1 MILYLYLSV
10 FVFHDKHQRCKCEKR
25 QQGNLLT
32 HLHIEL
38 VELTRCRTAHALPGR
53 AAAVREVVRVSRL
66 WATEGGLDF
75 IGEDVGLGHP
85 TPLPTVAGKDTVKA
99 EQGGEEQMPTEV
111 LADYHPDQ
119 GANCYRL
126 LQTPMF

>member
-1 MILYLYLSV
+1 M
-10 FVFHDKHQRCKCEKR
+10 
-25 QQGNLLT
+25 
-32 HLHIEL
+32 
-38 VELTRCRTAHALPGR
+38 PGR

-75 IGEDVGLGHP
+75 IGEDVRGLGHP

-99 EQGGEEQMPTEV
+99 EQGGEEEPTEV
-111 LADYHPDQ
+111 LADDHPDNDQ

-126 LQTPMF
+126 

>member
-1 MILYLYLSV
+1 M
-10 FVFHDKHQRCKCEKR
+10 
-25 QQGNLLT
+25 
-32 HLHIEL
+32 
-38 VELTRCRTAHALPGR
+38 PGR

-75 IGEDVGLGHP
+75 IGEDVCGLGRP

-99 EQGGEEQMPTEV
+99 EQGGEEEMPTEV
-111 LADYHPDQ
+111 LADYHPDNDQ

-126 LQTPMF
+126 